1 MWGWQECQRP
11 RFLYTK
17 DLAGMYPGGVFPTAF
32 FLHRSYLVLMPDPVF
47 PRGPPGA
54 GQQQQQ
60 QQHNANANNQE
71 TQKAM
76 IRVHDLSRDLELV
89 GSYDFPRES
98 RYRRHVE
105 PRFATPHEACHL
117 HKVRGTNAVGEKLRR
132 ILQSLRKGRK
142 KKRVCFT
149 ELTLYLG

>member
-1 MWGWQECQRP
+1 
-11 RFLYTK
+11 
-17 DLAGMYPGGVFPTAF
+17 MYPGGVFPTAF

-54 GQQQQQ
+54 GQQQQ
-60 QQHNANANNQE
+60 HNANNQE

-117 HKVRGTNAVGEKLRR
+117 HKVRGTNAAGEKLRR
-132 ILQSLRKGRK
+132 ILQSLRKGGK
-142 KKRVCFT
+142 KENMF
-149 ELTLYLG
+149 Y